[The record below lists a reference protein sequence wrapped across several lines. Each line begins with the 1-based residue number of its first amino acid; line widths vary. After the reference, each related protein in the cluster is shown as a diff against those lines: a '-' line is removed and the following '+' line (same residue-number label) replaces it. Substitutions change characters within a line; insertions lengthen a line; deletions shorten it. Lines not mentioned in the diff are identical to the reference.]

1 MYMIGNQVFPSRWE
15 PKCSLL
21 VQIAYDY
28 IHCNAIQLELVHHTI
43 FTIAIKYIKI
53 Y

>member
-1 MYMIGNQVFPSRWE
+1 MYTIGNQVFPSRWE

-28 IHCNAIQLELVHHTI
+28 IHCNRIRLQLVHRTML
-43 FTIAIKYIKI
+43 TIAI
-53 Y
+53 